1 MIGQQAA
8 EGLVAR
14 ILYSSAVD
22 GPGNRAVVFLQ
33 GCDFDCAYCH
43 NPETRNLCD
52 HCGACVGACPAGAL
66 SIAEGGGEGGERRVV
81 WDETVCRD
89 CGACVRACPKG
100 SSPKTRRMT
109 AAEILARLERRKP
122 FLSGITVSGGECGLQ
137 AAFLEELA
145 VAARAAGLPA
155 LIDTNG
161 STDYSARPRLV
172 EAAEGFMLDV
182 KAWDQG
188 VHRALTLAGNDAV
201 KRNLDYL
208 AGAGKLAEVRV
219 VVAPGLVDA
228 EACVR
233 GIAEVLR
240 TAGAAGRTVLKLIA
254 FRREGVRPARV
265 AHPGPDREELE
276 ALAALARSEGIG
288 NVVIV

>member
-1 MIGQQAA
+1 
-8 EGLVAR
+8 VAR

-52 HCGACVGACPAGAL
+52 HCGACVGACAYGAL
-66 SIAEGGGEGGERRVV
+66 SVADGAGERRVR
-81 WDETVCRD
+81 WDEGACRD
-89 CGACVRACPKG
+89 CGACIRACPKG

-109 AAEILARLERRKP
+109 PAEILSRLETRKP

-155 LIDTNG
+155 LVDTNG
-161 STDYSARPRLV
+161 STDYSKLPRLV

-182 KAWDQG
+182 KAWDEG
-188 VHRALTLAGNDAV
+188 VHRALTLAGNAMV
-201 KRNLDYL
+201 KRNLAFL
-208 AGAGKLAEVRV
+208 AGAGKLAEARV
-219 VVAPGLVDA
+219 VVLPGRVDA

-233 GIAEVLR
+233 GIAEILR
-240 TAGAAGRTVLKLIA
+240 TGGAAGRGRTVLKLIA
-254 FRREGVRPARV
+254 FRREGVRPAQV
-265 AHPGPDREELE
+265 ALPVPGREELE
-276 ALAALARSEGIG
+276 ALAALAGSEGLHD
-288 NVVIV
+288 VVIV